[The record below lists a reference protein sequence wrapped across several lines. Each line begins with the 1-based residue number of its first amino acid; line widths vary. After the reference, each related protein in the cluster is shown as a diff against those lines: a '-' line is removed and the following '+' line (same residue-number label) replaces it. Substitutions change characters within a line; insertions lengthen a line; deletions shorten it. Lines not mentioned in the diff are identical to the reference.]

1 MVHWFNQK
9 GHLSENTNGVVLM
22 GKKEGTYLKTLRNIH
37 ERIQKKK
44 GEVGEIE
51 QEFLAEVKKEREMWI
66 KAGRCTIC
74 LTEGGTEWHHIISQH
89 RCREINKEYLI
100 HSRTNVIEICRSC
113 HDETTASLRRKHIE
127 QNGGGAKTIKNPN
140 GAMTIRQEEYIKK
153 LGGKSR
159 ITTNMTRG
167 EASKL
172 IDTLKEEAN

>member
-1 MVHWFNQK
+1 
-9 GHLSENTNGVVLM
+9 M
-22 GKKEGTYLKTLRNIH
+22 GKKEGTYLKTLRKIH

-51 QEFLAEVKKEREMWI
+51 QEFLAEVKKEREMWV
-66 KAGRCTIC
+66 KVGRCTVC
-74 LTEGGTEWHHIISQH
+74 LAEGETEWHHIISQH
-89 RCREINKEYLI
+89 RCREISKEYLI

-127 QNGGGAKTIKNPN
+127 QNGGGAKTVKNPN

-153 LGGKSR
+153 LGGENR

-172 IDTLKEEAN
+172 IDALKEESN